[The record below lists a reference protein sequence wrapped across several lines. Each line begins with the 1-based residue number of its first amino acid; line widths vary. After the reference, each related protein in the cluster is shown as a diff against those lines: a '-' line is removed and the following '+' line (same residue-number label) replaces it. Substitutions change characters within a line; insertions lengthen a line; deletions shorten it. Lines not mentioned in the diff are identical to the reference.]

1 MLIIA
6 LVASE
11 PGEYGQRMPLQSV
24 DLRNVEAMPGD
35 VAQTLL
41 ALGEALDSA
50 VPARVLDRN
59 LVIGSWNIRQLGG
72 FTGKWHTAPGDSP
85 KRNLAD
91 LHYIAE
97 IISRFDVVAIQETRD
112 DLAALR
118 LITQLLGPDWG
129 LLLSDVTHGSKGN
142 QERLGYLFDLRR
154 VRPSGLVGELVAPP
168 EDLKSLRELR
178 LARPLTSDQPQGKTA
193 EERAKSKAAIELER
207 DYGGQLDRTPY
218 LASFK
223 TAGRPFMLAT
233 VHLVWGDASDLE
245 RRADEAGLLA
255 KLLAKT
261 VSTPK
266 GGAVDEF
273 RSNLIALG
281 DFNATAGDDPII
293 GALKSAGMETA
304 AELDG
309 VPRTTS
315 DKGGPS
321 DKIAYDQF
329 AWFGAAGALNFP
341 RIGGGGFPW
350 DKYILQGVASNTFRI
365 SDHYPIWMEF
375 NVEAA

>member
-1 MLIIA
+1 
-6 LVASE
+6 
-11 PGEYGQRMPLQSV
+11 MPLQSV
-24 DLRNVEAMPGD
+24 ELRNVEAMPPD
-35 VAQTLL
+35 IAETLL
-41 ALGEALDSA
+41 SLGDALDEA

-59 LVIGSWNIRQLGG
+59 LLIGTWNIRQLGG

-97 IISRFDVVAIQETRD
+97 IISRFDVVAVQETRD

-118 LITQLLGPDWG
+118 LIVQLLGPEWG
-129 LLLSDVTHGSKGN
+129 LLLSDVTHGAKGN
-142 QERLGYLFDLRR
+142 QERLGYIFDLRR
-154 VRPSGLVGELVAPP
+154 VKPSGLVGELVAPP
-168 EDLKSLRELR
+168 EDLKELRELR
-178 LARPLTSDQPQGKTA
+178 RAHPLPSDTPTGRTP

-207 DYGGQLDRTPY
+207 EFGGQLDRTPY

-233 VHLVWGDASDLE
+233 VHLVWGDVSDLG

-255 KLLAKT
+255 KLLAAT
-261 VSTPK
+261 VETPK

-281 DFNATAGDDPII
+281 DLNATADDDPII
-293 GALKSAGMETA
+293 GALRSAGMVTA
-304 AELDG
+304 SELAG
-309 VPRTTS
+309 VPRTTN

-329 AWFGAAGALNFP
+329 AWFAKPGSLNFP
-341 RIGGGGFPW
+341 RVGGGSFPW
-350 DKYILQGVASNTFRI
+350 DTHVLQGVASNTFRI
-365 SDHYPIWMEF
+365 SDHYPLWMEF
-375 NVEAA
+375 DVEAA